1 MAIRKYTLSK
11 EERLSWKRYIDLLF
25 EKGQSFVAFP
35 LRVVYLLVEEDM
47 PAPVSILVSVPKKKF
62 KRAVK
67 RNHIKRLVREAYRV
81 RKYDWVD
88 RLTGTDKHLLVA
100 FLYLDK
106 EIHPYAVMEKA
117 MDKAIRVIATK
128 EL

>member
-1 MAIRKYTLSK
+1 MTNKRFTLSK

-35 LRVVYLLVEEDM
+35 LRVVYLPVEKEGL
-47 PAPVSILVSVPKKKF
+47 APVSMMVSVSKKKF

-67 RNHIKRLVREAYRV
+67 RNLVKRQVREAYRV
-81 RKYDWVD
+81 RKYDLID
-88 RLTGTDKHLLVA
+88 SLLEKNRCMLVA

-106 EIHPYAVMEKA
+106 EIHPFTDMEKA
-117 MDKAIRVIATK
+117 MTKAIRILCDK
-128 EL
+128 